1 MVIRENAP
9 TKVPLSQK
17 ISTLYINTYSNMSL
31 YLKTDVPEMLVSI
44 RINTRFGGR
53 DNTSSDNTTYRIRR
67 SISHA
72 SGGGFQARLLDNQ
85 EGATSANTERY
96 VFGKLSAMFLTPT
109 FAAPILFQLLWRDIY
124 IEHGKSAHGCV
135 VYCTQHSI
143 RYNYHV

>member
-85 EGATSANTERY
+85 EGATSAITELY
-96 VFGKLSAMFLTPT
+96 VSGKLSAGCSNADLC
-109 FAAPILFQLLWRDIY
+109 WHRHRHYSSCGD
-124 IEHGKSAHGCV
+124 IEHVKSAQGGDAHRP
-135 VYCTQHSI
+135 I
-143 RYNYHV
+143 RYERRVQ